1 MQRKDLESNNRVVIS
16 AAELEK
22 QFDAGL
28 GNFKVLLNKVDST
41 KREQLLEILETAL
54 KEIAAAKNSPRQIER
69 LV

>member
-41 KREQLLEILETAL
+41 EREELFELLETAI
-54 KEIAAAKNSPRQIER
+54 KEIAAAKK
-69 LV
+69 